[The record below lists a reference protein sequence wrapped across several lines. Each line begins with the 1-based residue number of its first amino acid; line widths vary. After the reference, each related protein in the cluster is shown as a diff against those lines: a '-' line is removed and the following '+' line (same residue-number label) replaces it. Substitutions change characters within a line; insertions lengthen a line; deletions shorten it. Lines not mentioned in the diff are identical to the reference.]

1 VRGARV
7 GRGWVCEGAA
17 GGRGAA
23 PFVFQ

>member
-1 VRGARV
+1 VREARV
-7 GRGWVCEGAA
+7 GRGWVCEGAV